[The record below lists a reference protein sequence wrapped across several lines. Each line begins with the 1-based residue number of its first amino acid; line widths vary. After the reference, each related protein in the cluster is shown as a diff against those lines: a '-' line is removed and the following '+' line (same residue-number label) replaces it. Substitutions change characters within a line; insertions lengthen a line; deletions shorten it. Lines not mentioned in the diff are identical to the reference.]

1 MSTTAKNQMKTTQST
16 QIEVQAQ
23 PDHLDSLAKGKPLFA
38 LAEIIWNAFDA
49 DAHQVR
55 VLVKENGIDGVEEIT
70 IQDDGHGLSHDE
82 AETAFGYLGGSWKKK
97 AGRTVGEKRI
107 LHGREG
113 KGRFKAFALGNEV
126 TWKTI
131 FRANGS
137 AQEFRILG
145 NRSNLKKFT
154 IETPTVLKAG
164 RTGTVVTISQIT
176 EPLGVLA
183 EDGIAAER
191 LTEFFA
197 LYLRDYPSARL
208 FFRGEEITPA
218 LVQKDFREYPLNN
231 IDIGGGEKA
240 SAVLQIVEWHSKRDR
255 KICLCNEG
263 GFTLH
268 EIDAGIR
275 PGPEFQ
281 FTAYLRSATIADLH
295 QENRLEL
302 EDLEPSLKALV
313 DAARDQMRAHFRE
326 KKATAGADLV
336 REWKEE
342 GIYPY
347 QGESEDPIETAR
359 RQVFEICA
367 LNVHEYLADF
377 RRSDTKSRKFT
388 FRILREALED
398 SPASLQ
404 RILQDVLELPKEKQE
419 ELAELLDRTTL
430 SAIIEASKLITNRLA
445 FLKGL
450 EELLFNKDSKKE
462 LDERSQLHKIL
473 EEETWIFG
481 EEFHLTA
488 SDETLTTVLA
498 KHLGKLR
505 PGEKLDKV
513 VRDDG
518 RQAVIDLLLAREIPQ
533 NYKNRREFLVVELKR
548 PSQKVDLDV
557 KAQIES
563 YALAVVEDER
573 FDINNTQWT
582 FIAVSNELSS
592 QAERTVNQPQLP
604 RGYFHVADHFR
615 VGLMTWAEI
624 LLQCRTRL
632 ELFRAKLGYTAT
644 TDDGVALLKERYA
657 KYLPSVLL
665 KATAPSPESKP

>member
-1 MSTTAKNQMKTTQST
+1 MKTTQST
-16 QIEVQAQ
+16 QVEVQAQ
-23 PDHLDSLAKGKPLFA
+23 SDHLDSLAKGKPLFA
-38 LAEIIWNAFDA
+38 LAELIWNAFDA
-49 DAHQVR
+49 DAHEVR
-55 VLVKENGIDGVEEIT
+55 VTVKDNALGGVDEIA
-70 IQDDGHGLSHDE
+70 IQDDGHGLTHSE
-82 AETAFGYLGGSWKKK
+82 AETAFGHLGGSWKKK
-97 AGRTVGEKRI
+97 AGRTIGEKRV
-107 LHGREG
+107 LHGKEG

-126 TWKTI
+126 TWTTV
-131 FRANGS
+131 FQANGGPE
-137 AQEFRILG
+137 EFRILG

-154 IETPTVLKAG
+154 IEAPTVLESG
-164 RTGTVVTISQIT
+164 RTGTIVTISQIS

-183 EDGIAAER
+183 EEGSASER

-208 FFRGEEITPA
+208 FYRGREIIPTS
-218 LVQKDFREYPLNN
+218 VQKDFREYLLND
-231 IDIGGGEKA
+231 IDLGNGEKA

-268 EIDAGIR
+268 EIDAAIR
-275 PGPEFQ
+275 PGAEFQ
-281 FTAYLRSATIADLH
+281 FTAYLRSPVIAELH
-295 QENRLEL
+295 RENRLEL

-313 DAARDQMRAHFRE
+313 DAAREQMRAHFRE
-326 KKATAGADLV
+326 KRASAGADLV

-347 QGESEDPIETAR
+347 AGDSEDPIELAR

-388 FRILREALED
+388 FRMLREALED

-404 RILQDVLELPKEKQE
+404 RILQDVLELPKDKRE

-430 SAIIEASKLITNRLA
+430 SAIIEASSLITNRLA

-450 EELLFNKDSKKE
+450 EELLFNKESKKE

-473 EEETWIFG
+473 EKETWIFG

-498 KHLGKLR
+498 KYLSKLR
-505 PGEKLDKV
+505 PGEKVEKV
-513 VRDDG
+513 IRDDG

-533 NYKNRREFLVVELKR
+533 NYKHRREFLVVELKR

-557 KAQIES
+557 KGQIES

-573 FDINNTQWT
+573 FDITNTFWT
-582 FIAVSNELSS
+582 FIAVSNELSP
-592 QAERTVNQPQLP
+592 QAQKTVNQPQLP
-604 RGYFHVADHFR
+604 RGYFHVADNFR
-615 VGLMTWAEI
+615 VGLMTWAEV
-624 LLQCRTRL
+624 LMHCRTRL

-657 KYLPSVLL
+657 KYLPSVML
-665 KATAPSPESKP
+665 KAAAPSPEMSDGSS

>member
-1 MSTTAKNQMKTTQST
+1 MKMTQSA

-23 PDHLDSLAKGKPLFA
+23 SDHLDSLAKGKPLFA
-38 LAEIIWNAFDA
+38 LAELIWNAFDA
-49 DAHQVR
+49 DAHEVR
-55 VLVKENGIDGVEEIT
+55 VTVKDNALGGVDEIA
-70 IQDDGHGLSHDE
+70 IQDDGHGVTHSE

-97 AGRTVGEKRI
+97 AGRTIGEKRV
-107 LHGREG
+107 LHGKEG

-126 TWKTI
+126 TWTTV
-131 FRANGS
+131 FQANGS
-137 AQEFRILG
+137 PVEFRILG
-145 NRSNLKKFT
+145 SRSNLKKFT
-154 IETPTVLKAG
+154 IEAPTALEAG
-164 RTGTVVTISQIT
+164 RTGTIVTISQIS
-176 EPLGVLA
+176 ESLGVLA
-183 EDGIAAER
+183 EGGSASER

-197 LYLRDYPSARL
+197 LYLREYPFTRL
-208 FFRGEEITPA
+208 FYRGREIIPA
-218 LVQKDFREYPLNN
+218 SVQKDFREYLLNG
-231 IDIGGGEKA
+231 IDLGNGEKA
-240 SAVLQIVEWHSKRDR
+240 SAVLQIVEWYSKRDR

-268 EIDAGIR
+268 EIDAAIR
-275 PGPEFQ
+275 PGSEFQ
-281 FTAYLRSATIADLH
+281 FTAYLRSPVIAELH
-295 QENRLEL
+295 RENRLEL
-302 EDLEPSLKALV
+302 EDLEPSLKALL
-313 DAARDQMRAHFRE
+313 DAAREQMRAHFRE

-347 QGESEDPIETAR
+347 VGDSEDPIDLAR

-388 FRILREALED
+388 FRMLREALED

-404 RILQDVLELPKEKQE
+404 RILQDVLELPKDKRE

-430 SAIIEASKLITNRLA
+430 SAIIEASNLITNRLA

-450 EELLFNKDSKKE
+450 EELLFNKESKKE

-488 SDETLTTVLA
+488 SDETLTTVLV
-498 KHLGKLR
+498 KHINKLR
-505 PGEKLDKV
+505 PGVKVEKV
-513 VRDDG
+513 IRDDG

-533 NYKNRREFLVVELKR
+533 NYKHRREFLVVELKR

-557 KAQIES
+557 KGQIES

-573 FDINNTQWT
+573 FDITNTFWT
-582 FIAVSNELSS
+582 FIAVSNELSP
-592 QAERTVNQPQLP
+592 QAQKTVNQPQLP
-604 RGYFHVADHFR
+604 RGYFHVADNFR
-615 VGLMTWAEI
+615 VGLMTWAEV
-624 LLQCRTRL
+624 LMQCRTRL

-665 KATAPSPESKP
+665 KAAAPSLEVPDGSS

>member
-1 MSTTAKNQMKTTQST
+1 M
-16 QIEVQAQ
+16 
-23 PDHLDSLAKGKPLFA
+23 
-38 LAEIIWNAFDA
+38 
-49 DAHQVR
+49 
-55 VLVKENGIDGVEEIT
+55 
-70 IQDDGHGLSHDE
+70 
-82 AETAFGYLGGSWKKK
+82 
-97 AGRTVGEKRI
+97 
-107 LHGREG
+107 
-113 KGRFKAFALGNEV
+113 
-126 TWKTI
+126 
-131 FRANGS
+131 
-137 AQEFRILG
+137 
-145 NRSNLKKFT
+145 
-154 IETPTVLKAG
+154 
-164 RTGTVVTISQIT
+164 
-176 EPLGVLA
+176 
-183 EDGIAAER
+183 
-191 LTEFFA
+191 
-197 LYLRDYPSARL
+197 
-208 FFRGEEITPA
+208 
-218 LVQKDFREYPLNN
+218 VQKDFREYQLND

-240 SAVLQIVEWHSKRDR
+240 SAVLQIVEWYSKRDR

-275 PGPEFQ
+275 PGAEFQ
-281 FTAYLRSATIADLH
+281 FTAYLRSAVIAELQ

-326 KKATAGADLV
+326 KKASAGADLV

-488 SDETLTTVLA
+488 SDESLTTVLA
-498 KHLGKLR
+498 KHLSKLR

-513 VRDDG
+513 LRDDG

-533 NYKNRREFLVVELKR
+533 NRKNQREFLVVELKR

-557 KAQIES
+557 KGQIES
-563 YALAVVEDER
+563 YALAVMRDER
-573 FDINNTQWT
+573 FDKNKTHWT
-582 FIAVSNELSS
+582 FIAVSNDISEDAETTVS
-592 QAERTVNQPQLP
+592 QSHLP
-604 RGYFHVADHFR
+604 RGFFLVKDNFK
-615 VGLMTWAEI
+615 VGLMTWAEV
-624 LLQCRTRL
+624 LLQCKTRL
-632 ELFRAKLGYTAT
+632 ELFREKLGYTAT

-665 KATAPSPESKP
+665 KATAPSPEVADGSL